1 MMNVP
6 WLSYLIWGSIAG
18 GFTCL
23 GLRNQPSAAKV
34 VALITSLVTVAIC
47 WPLVSN
53 FSSLSSL
60 MQFVEYAE
68 WIPSLQIHYHL
79 GVDGVSLPLVVLTVL
94 TTPIILLASWRSI
107 DKKVAEYSAIFL
119 FLQGL
124 IIGVFSALDSI
135 LFYFFWEAMLIPMY
149 LCIGIWGGK
158 NRTYAAVKFFLYTFL
173 GSVLM
178 LAALIYLAKQASSF
192 GILDFYDLSLPL
204 FSQQLLFL
212 AFLMAFAVKIPMWPV
227 HTWLP
232 DAHTEA
238 PTGGSVI
245 LAAILLKMGAY
256 GLLRFSLPIAPDA
269 SLFFAPWMIGLSLVA
284 IVGIGLVALVQ
295 EDMKRLIAYS
305 SVAHM
310 GFVTLGIFAAYSIN
324 DASVR
329 LLAME
334 GAYIQMISHAF
345 VSTAMFVGFGCLY
358 DRMKTREIKDFG
370 GVASVMPI
378 FTAFYLFFAMANAGL
393 PGTSGFVG
401 EFMVILASFQVNPWV
416 AIAAALSLIV
426 GASYTLIMFKRVF
439 YGPVHHRPVETLQDI
454 TLLDRGIML
463 ILALAVLAFG
473 LMPNALL
480 QLSET
485 SINTVIQ
492 LGLNLSQ

>member
-1 MMNVP
+1 MMTLP
-6 WLSYLIWGSIAG
+6 WLSYVIWGSIAG
-18 GFTCL
+18 GFACL
-23 GLRNQPSAAKV
+23 GLRNKPCLAKS
-34 VALITSLVTVAIC
+34 VAVLVSLFMLALC
-47 WPLVSN
+47 APLVSGY
-53 FSSLSSL
+53 SSVNAN
-60 MQFVEYAE
+60 MQFVEYAQ
-68 WIPSLQIHYHL
+68 WIPSLNVHYHL
-79 GVDGVSLPLVVLTVL
+79 GIDGISLPLIVLTVL
-94 TTPIILLASWRSI
+94 TTPIILLVSWHSI
-107 DKKVAEYSAIFL
+107 DKKIAEYSAVFL
-119 FLQGL
+119 VLQGL
-124 IIGVFSALDSI
+124 IVGVFSALDSI

-158 NRTYAAVKFFLYTFL
+158 NRSYAAVKFFLYTFL

-178 LAALIYLAKQASSF
+178 LAALIYLAGQANSF
-192 GILDFYDLSLPL
+192 GILDFYGLPLSL
-204 FSQQLLFL
+204 FSQKLLFL
-212 AFLMAFAVKIPMWPV
+212 GFLMAFAVKIPMWPV

-256 GLLRFSLPIAPDA
+256 GLLRFSLPITPDA
-269 SLFFAPWMIGLSLVA
+269 SFFFAPLMIGLSLIAV
-284 IVGIGLVALVQ
+284 VGIGLVALVQ

-310 GFVTLGIFAAYSIN
+310 GFVTLGIFAAYAIGDN
-324 DASVR
+324 AVR
-329 LLAME
+329 LMAME

-345 VSTAMFVGFGCLY
+345 VSTAMFAGFGCLY
-358 DRMKTREIKDFG
+358 DRMKTRDIASFG

-401 EFMVILASFQVNPWV
+401 EFMVILASFQINPWV

-439 YGPVHHRPVETLQDI
+439 YGPVHHRPVEALQDI
-454 TLLDRGIML
+454 NTLDRVVML
-463 ILALAVLAFG
+463 VLALAVLVLGF
-473 LMPNALL
+473 MPNTLI
-480 QLSET
+480 QMSEN

-492 LGLNLSQ
+492 LGLNLS